1 MVEESRYE
9 DSGALVINP
18 STLLARVIVRQII
31 EAGVTDVVISPGSR
45 NAPLS
50 IAFHQA
56 SVKGLIKLH
65 VRIDERTAAFFA
77 LGIAKASGRPVPIV
91 CTSGTAVAN
100 YHPAVLEASH
110 TNVPLLVL
118 TADRPAS
125 LRKTGANQ
133 TTEQARIFGKA
144 VRYFADVSGSVYPM
158 ELPFNS
164 LQSGPVHL
172 NIQFEEP
179 LVGDKS
185 DNWLNDLT
193 ITAPKVFDRKT
204 PGTFYTK
211 STRGVLV
218 IGHDRGGLSA
228 DAVIS
233 FAEEL
238 GWPVIAEDPLTFKN
252 AISHASVFLTSKT
265 IAEDLAPD
273 TVVVIGRTTLS
284 RSINAFIKMARKEIV
299 IDPRMATVDSDR
311 MANQKFL
318 QLPKVEVQPADADYA
333 EKWQKYSQRAA
344 KMVGDI
350 SQWSEALIARE
361 IGSAIP
367 AGTSL
372 FVSSSRPIR
381 DLEGFA
387 SARIGVETFANRG
400 LAGIDGNISTA
411 LGIASQR
418 TSTVAVLGDL
428 GFLHVL
434 TGLIHNEDINLK
446 IFVINNDGGGIFSTL
461 SQRGVDGF
469 EDVFGTPH
477 GKDLAAIANAMGV
490 PAKNIS
496 NQAELKA
503 EIATPVKGV
512 SVVVLTAPDRE
523 ANADFLKKVYSQVDS
538 M

>member
-193 ITAPKVFDRKT
+193 ISAPKVFDRKT

-228 DAVIS
+228 DAVRR

-252 AISHASVFLTSKT
+252 ATSHASVFLTSKT

-381 DLEGFA
+381 DIEGFA

-418 TSTVAVLGDL
+418 KETIALLGDL
-428 GFLHVL
+428 GFLHDL
-434 TGLIHNEDINLK
+434 TGLIHNEAINLK

-512 SVVVLTAPDRE
+512 SVVVITAPDRE
-523 ANADFLKKVYSQVDS
+523 ANADFLKKIYSQVDS

>member
-9 DSGALVINP
+9 DSGAPVINP

-31 EAGVTDVVISPGSR
+31 EAGVKDVVISPGSR

-50 IAFHQA
+50 MAFHQA
-56 SVKGLIKLH
+56 STKGLINLH

-110 TNVPLLVL
+110 TNTPLLVL
-118 TADRPAS
+118 TADRPAA

-144 VRYFADVSGSVYPM
+144 VRYFADISGSVYPM
-158 ELPFNS
+158 ELPFAS

-179 LVGDKS
+179 LIGDKS

-193 ITAPKVFDRKT
+193 ISTPRVFDRKT

-228 DAVIS
+228 DAVQKFS
-233 FAEEL
+233 QEL

-265 IAEDLAPD
+265 ITEDLAPD

-284 RSINAFIKMARKEIV
+284 RSINGFIKMARKEIV
-299 IDPRMATVDSDR
+299 IDPRMATVDTDR
-311 MANQKFL
+311 LADQKFT
-318 QLPKVEVQPADADYA
+318 QLPDVEVQPVDTEYA
-333 EKWQKYSQRAA
+333 EKWNKYSLRAQ
-344 KMVGDI
+344 KMVADI
-350 SQWSEALIARE
+350 STWSEQLIARE
-361 IGSAIP
+361 IAAGVP
-367 AGTSL
+367 TGTSL
-372 FVSSSRPIR
+372 FISSSRPIR

-387 SARIGVETFANRG
+387 VARDGVETFANRG

-418 TSTVAVLGDL
+418 KETIAVLGDL
-428 GFLHVL
+428 GFLHDL
-434 TGLIHNEDINLK
+434 TGLIHKEKINLK

-477 GKDLAAIANAMGV
+477 GLDPAAIAQSMGI
-490 PAKNIS
+490 PAKTIGT
-496 NQAELKA
+496 QRELIT
-503 EIATPVKGV
+503 ELSVPVQGI
-512 SVVVLTAPDRE
+512 SVVEVNAPNRE
-523 ANADFLKKVYSQVDS
+523 GNADFLKGIYNSVSS